1 MSRDDNQTYTAREIV
16 LEFFPA
22 TPAELVPKS
31 LDATNS
37 YRIVG
42 GQDGRLVIFDANGHE
57 AHSLAPVLSS
67 GNPNNKL
74 CCDLCHRTGG
84 RDFLQFLRSEVP
96 GSGGRRFRYLSACKD
111 IVGCEG
117 RRTDDGPVLALL
129 GRAETG

>member
-57 AHSLAPVLSS
+57 AHSLAPVLS
-67 GNPNNKL
+67 
-74 CCDLCHRTGG
+74 
-84 RDFLQFLRSEVP
+84 
-96 GSGGRRFRYLSACKD
+96 
-111 IVGCEG
+111 
-117 RRTDDGPVLALL
+117 
-129 GRAETG
+129 